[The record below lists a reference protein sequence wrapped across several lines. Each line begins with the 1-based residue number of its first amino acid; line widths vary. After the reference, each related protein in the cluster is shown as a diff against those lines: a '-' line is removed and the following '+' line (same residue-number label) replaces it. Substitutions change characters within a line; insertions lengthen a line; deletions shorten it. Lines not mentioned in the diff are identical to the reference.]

1 MFFLQYQFAKKIGYR
16 SISLAEE
23 TCPFISGNNIYKVD
37 EVAGFWNILYYL
49 LLFRRFIVNEN
60 ALMNL
65 Q

>member
-37 EVAGFWNILYYL
+37 EVAGFWNIL